1 MKLRKTLTWFWL
13 FTMIVQAIVFAHRTN
28 LLEGSILFVAVAGFI
43 RSVCKLKGLAVI
55 AIIGFALSANAQV
68 NVTNTTPNSS
78 CPLALTNIPADKRLT
93 NGVAGLAQINGP
105 GISVNWIAP
114 SNKMVQ
120 VQYSYD
126 ALNWYAWITTSL
138 TNDTR
143 YMVAFGTCEKQL
155 FLRMMTN

>member
-1 MKLRKTLTWFWL
+1 MTWFWL
-13 FTMIVQAIVFAHRTN
+13 IAMIVQAAAFAHRTN
-28 LLEGSILFVAVAGFI
+28 FLEGAILFVAVAGFI
-43 RSVCKLKGLAVI
+43 RSACKLKGLAMI
-55 AIIGFALSANAQV
+55 AIFGLALSANAQIS
-68 NVTNTTPNSS
+68 VTNTVPNSS
-78 CPLALTNIPADKRLT
+78 CPLTLTNIPADKRLT

-114 SNKMVQ
+114 SNKTIQ

-126 ALNWYAWITTSL
+126 ALNWYAWINTSF